1 LGPEPT
7 PKEFGDV
14 GAGSSASLDATG
26 GPLPSDAEAG
36 ASGAPAFDF
45 HSLVDLSHPLS
56 LGEVVEAVEC
66 VLNHPRATALPTM
79 QVIKDI
85 LMAYDMDAGD
95 WRRYRL
101 LDPKK
106 NYTRNL
112 IASDDRTYSLILL
125 CWNPRKFSPIHDHPC
140 NGCWLRCVEGCIEE
154 VRYGSTA
161 CASGCLP
168 VTLDTMVSTGEVA
181 YLNDSMGLHKVG
193 NPTDEVAVTLHL
205 YSPPYSSCRIW
216 LDPSNP
222 ADVQRP
228 VITFHSMFGELT
240 EY

>member
-1 LGPEPT
+1 VGSGSLGPEPT

-85 LMAYDMDAGD
+85 LMCVGVMTRSSLWWSEGAPIPCPF
-95 WRRYRL
+95 L
-101 LDPKK
+101 LVP
-106 NYTRNL
+106 
-112 IASDDRTYSLILL
+112 ASSVPVLQPPPTPSLACLQL
-125 CWNPRKFSPIHDHPC
+125 PAPFPFFRCPTLSP
-140 NGCWLRCVEGCIEE
+140 V
-154 VRYGSTA
+154 V
-161 CASGCLP
+161 
-168 VTLDTMVSTGEVA
+168 M
-181 YLNDSMGLHKVG
+181 
-193 NPTDEVAVTLHL
+193 
-205 YSPPYSSCRIW
+205 
-216 LDPSNP
+216 
-222 ADVQRP
+222 
-228 VITFHSMFGELT
+228 
-240 EY
+240 